1 MTEEEIQLLIE
12 MDIEVW
18 ESYLTFLSAQ
28 ITQQVG
34 LGAFAGLTRAEIIA
48 NITDAALSSAQVQTL
63 VTTSLNNYSR
73 AVTSAIMEDEP
84 NDTLYQY
91 IGPIDGRTRDI
102 CLEMGSSPL
111 LTQEQIIKNFGP
123 DVLVYGGGYNCR
135 HKWQSVSRVGVPKSM
150 FDPNKAKELLI
161 GN

>member
-48 NITDAALSSAQVQTL
+48 
-63 VTTSLNNYSR
+63 
-73 AVTSAIMEDEP
+73 
-84 NDTLYQY
+84 
-91 IGPIDGRTRDI
+91 
-102 CLEMGSSPL
+102 
-111 LTQEQIIKNFGP
+111 
-123 DVLVYGGGYNCR
+123 
-135 HKWQSVSRVGVPKSM
+135 H
-150 FDPNKAKELLI
+150 
-161 GN
+161 

>member
-1 MTEEEIQLLIE
+1 MTEEEIQLLIQ
-12 MDIEVW
+12 MDIAVW
-18 ESYLTFLSAQ
+18 EAYLPFLATQ
-28 ITQQVG
+28 IQQQVA
-34 LGAFAGLTRAEIIA
+34 LGSFAGLTRAEIIK

-63 VTTSLNNYSR
+63 VTTTLNNYSR
-73 AVTSAIMEDEP
+73 SVTSAIMEDEP

-102 CLEMGSSPL
+102 CLEMGASPL

-135 HKWQSVSRVGVPKSM
+135 HKWQSVSRIGVPKSM
-150 FDPNKAKELLI
+150 FNPKKAEELLS